1 MLSRTEHVRR
11 VLQKSFDLPAAE
23 VVGRLANKG
32 VEIES
37 GLVHVVRSTMRKE
50 QQLAEEQRLSE
61 IEEEKAKLKAMA
73 ARVQATKALNPKPL
87 REHIMIALGGGNSGA
102 TYQEIVDSCKRGG
115 YKMPDNSPESNEA
128 FRQNVRKTLRL
139 LVLDGT
145 IDKKKDKFMA
155 KQWSLVAKR
164 QSEQKVS
171 IQPPPKQVDH
181 LDLGVRRQEVIA
193 GTENGIAFLVGKL
206 KNIVAKIGKNE
217 AKELIDIL

>member
-23 VVGRLANKG
+23 VVERLGNKG
-32 VEIES
+32 IEVEA
-37 GLVHVVRSTMRKE
+37 GLVHVVRSAMRKE

-73 ARVQATKALNPKPL
+73 ARVQATKALNPRPL
-87 REHIMIALGGGNSGA
+87 REHIMTALGGGNSGA
-102 TYQEIVDSCKRGG
+102 TYQEIVDACKRGG
-115 YKMPDNSPESNEA
+115 YKMPDDSPASNEA
-128 FRQNVRKTLRL
+128 FKQNVRKSLRI

-145 IDKKKDKFMA
+145 IEKKRDKFMP

-164 QSEQKVS
+164 QGGQRVP
-171 IQPPPKQVDH
+171 IQPE
-181 LDLGVRRQEVIA
+181 LDLGVRRQEVVA
-193 GTENGIAFLVGKL
+193 GTENGIAFLVSKL

-217 AKELIDIL
+217 AKELIDVL